1 MLRCQLKHSC
11 KGNIVNIDKFK
22 HQHIDIL
29 SGIARLRHLA
39 HAGIVQNAAAIA
51 AGIVGVSG
59 IVKLHLA
66 VEDRSLYPALEASG
80 DAALVRLSHRYQSE
94 MDGIAGAYLQF
105 AGRWNTARQVAQA
118 PHEFRQEAN
127 VVLRQ
132 LYERI
137 RHEDVEFYPAID
149 AAVAVA

>member
-1 MLRCQLKHSC
+1 M
-11 KGNIVNIDKFK
+11 NIDKFK

-29 SGIARLRHLA
+29 SSIARLRQLS
-39 HAGIVQNAAAIA
+39 HAGVAGNADAIA
-51 AGIVGVSG
+51 AGIVRVSG

-80 DAALVRLSHRYQSE
+80 DAQLAALSREYRGE
-94 MDGIAGAYLQF
+94 MQGIAAAYLRF
-105 AGRWNTARQVAQA
+105 AAQWNTARQVALA
-118 PHEFRQEAN
+118 PEQFRAEAN

-137 RHEDVEFYPAID
+137 QREDRHFYPAID
-149 AAVAVA
+149 AAMAVA